1 MKKVAFVLIAL
12 LFAGST
18 VAMSKQTIIWYVPS
32 GHGTYVL
39 TKAEMN
45 CSAGKGYVCTLAVCN
60 SQNYCRGIGNQR
72 YNYFQY
78 SPHTQCQWTEW
89 PGSCTNFT
97 QLLCYTETTFVN
109 PPDPTQC
116 WKGGINQGSQST
128 NSPACGT

>member
-1 MKKVAFVLIAL
+1 MKKAAFVMIAL
-12 LFAGST
+12 LFVCSA

-78 SPHTQCQWTEW
+78 SPHEQCQWTEW
-89 PGSCTNFT
+89 GGERVLISRNCFVIRKLRLLIHPI
-97 QLLCYTETTFVN
+97 QLNVGKVE
-109 PPDPTQC
+109 
-116 WKGGINQGSQST
+116 
-128 NSPACGT
+128 